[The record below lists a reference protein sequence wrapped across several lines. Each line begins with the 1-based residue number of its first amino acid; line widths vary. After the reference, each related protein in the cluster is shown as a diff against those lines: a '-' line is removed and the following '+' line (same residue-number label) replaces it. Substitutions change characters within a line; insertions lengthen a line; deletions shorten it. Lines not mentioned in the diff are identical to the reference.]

1 MAAPRTDL
9 GEAPPISRERRV
21 PDQPIPSFA
30 GTGGRT
36 LWIWFAGSAL
46 LALATF
52 AWSFT
57 AGRSEPPLGP
67 GPLYPRMASS
77 PVRAL
82 GALRGLGIGALTWYA
97 CLLSAPLL
105 VWLSRRIPL
114 GRHRRMR
121 AALVHLTTIAALV
134 MATTIAQYMLTYGA
148 APMRP
153 PLRMFL
159 AVATPMNAVPLL
171 AVVALVQTLE
181 SWRFA
186 RQSELDA
193 ARLGMQLAE
202 ARLDSLTSQ
211 LQPHFLFN
219 SLQAISTLI
228 HRDPA
233 GADAMLDRLS
243 EFLRDVLRRDAR
255 QEVPLREELAVLE
268 NYLDIARQR
277 LGDRLMIE
285 IDVTPE
291 AREGLVPF
299 FLLQPIVENA
309 LHHGVAA
316 RASGGTVAIHAERS
330 GQVLCVEV
338 TDDGPGLAARDD
350 APRRRGSGEGIGLSN
365 TRERLRQL
373 YGEACRLELA
383 GRPEGGVRVTITLPY
398 RVSAAKGQSA

>member
-1 MAAPRTDL
+1 MPASKTVVSGAPAA
-9 GEAPPISRERRV
+9 V
-21 PDQPIPSFA
+21 PARAVPQFESQNPVRA
-30 GTGGRT
+30 GRRT
-36 LWIWFAGSAL
+36 LWIWFAGSVL
-46 LALATF
+46 LALATLI
-52 AWSFT
+52 WSLT
-57 AGRSEPPLGP
+57 AAPSEPPLGR
-67 GPLYPRMASS
+67 GPVYPRMPSS
-77 PVRAL
+77 PANAI

-97 CLLSAPLL
+97 CLLSAPIL
-105 VWLSRRIPL
+105 VWLSRRVPL
-114 GRHRRMR
+114 GRHRRAR
-121 AALVHLTTIAALV
+121 AAVVHLATLAVLV
-134 MATTIAQYMLTYGA
+134 LATTVAQYMLTYGS

-159 AVATPMNAVPLL
+159 GVATPMNAVPLL

-181 SWRFA
+181 SWRLA

-243 EFLRDVLRRDAR
+243 QFLREVLRRDTR
-255 QEVPLREELAVLE
+255 QEVSLGEELAVLE
-268 NYLDIARQR
+268 SYLDISRQR
-277 LGDRLMIE
+277 LGDRLT
-285 IDVTPE
+285 IDIAVTPE
-291 AREGLVPF
+291 ASEGLVPF

-316 RASGGTVAIHAERS
+316 RANGGAIAIRAERS
-330 GQVLCVEV
+330 GDQLHVEV
-338 TDDGPGLAARDD
+338 TDDGPGLSARDD
-350 APRRRGSGEGIGLSN
+350 LPRRRGSGQGIGIRN

-373 YGEACRLELA
+373 YGDACRLELSNRA
-383 GRPEGGVRVTITLPY
+383 EGGVRVTIALPF
-398 RVSAAKGQSA
+398 RVSPTPHEPS